1 MPKLFSVKGF
11 AAGKNV
17 TPSSGSAAAVIMAS
31 NIAAGIAALKPA
43 ESSVELRT
51 SATEKPGKADWIN
64 ETGSEP
70 IAGVVPHFP
79 LWIKVPGSL

>member
-1 MPKLFSVKGF
+1 MFSVKGF

-17 TPSSGSAAAVIMAS
+17 TLSSGSAAAVIMAS
-31 NIAAGIAALKPA
+31 NIAATGAALKPA

-51 SATEKPGKADWIN
+51 SATEKLRKAGWTN

-70 IAGVVPHFP
+70 IVGVVRHFP

>member
-1 MPKLFSVKGF
+1 M
-11 AAGKNV
+11 
-17 TPSSGSAAAVIMAS
+17 IMAS
-31 NIAAGIAALKPA
+31 NIAASIAALKPA

-51 SATEKPGKADWIN
+51 SATEKLRKASWIN

-70 IAGVVPHFP
+70 TADVVPHFP